1 MTTTNPGANAAV
13 LLTRAIHWLKKY
25 QQDDH
30 LSDGDCEELDALI
43 SVMSRDA
50 PSGATKSQA
59 KATEGK
65 SGNAGAKGTVR
76 CNNDRTGL
84 QVGEADADQSATSE
98 FMDVTAGETAPSPA
112 ASVVDYDPA
121 AWRQIVDIDL
131 NGVFYC
137 CRRLVPGMIARNYG
151 RIVNVASVAGKEGN
165 PNAAAYSAA
174 KAGVLALTKS
184 LGKELAGHDIA
195 VNALTPS
202 PARTRILEQLTEA
215 QVAYMLGKV
224 PRGRFVE
231 VEEAAA
237 MVAFMLS
244 DENSFTTGAT
254 FDLSGGRAT
263 Y

>member
-1 MTTTNPGANAAV
+1 MNRRINAVDLSGRVAVVTGGAQGIGLAV
-13 LLTRAIHWLKKY
+13 ARRLLL
-25 QQDDH
+25 
-30 LSDGDCEELDALI
+30 
-43 SVMSRDA
+43 
-50 PSGATKSQA
+50 SGAKVAIWDLDKAAIAAAIQDLSALGEARAVWCDQA
-59 KATEGK
+59 RIEAVVEAGAGTERAFGEV
-65 SGNAGAKGTVR
+65 GLLVNNAGV
-76 CNNDRTGL
+76 
-84 QVGEADADQSATSE
+84 
-98 FMDVTAGETAPSPA
+98 AGPA
-112 ASVVDYDPA
+112 APLVAYDPD

-137 CRRLVPGMIARNYG
+137 CRRLVPNMVARNYG

-254 FDLSGGRAT
+254 FDLSGGRTT

>member
-1 MTTTNPGANAAV
+1 
-13 LLTRAIHWLKKY
+13 
-25 QQDDH
+25 
-30 LSDGDCEELDALI
+30 
-43 SVMSRDA
+43 MSRRNNVIDLSGRVA
-50 PSGATKSQA
+50 VVTGGAQGIGLAVARRLLASGAKVAIWDIDEAEMARAVQA
-59 KATEGK
+59 LSSLGDV
-65 SGNAGAKGTVR
+65 KGFR
-76 CNNDRTGL
+76 C
-84 QVGEADADQSATSE
+84 DQSAIEAVDEAASATE
-98 FMDVTAGETAPSPA
+98 RALGGLDLLVNNAGIAGPA
-112 ASVVDYDPA
+112 APVVDYDPA

-137 CRRLVPGMIARNYG
+137 CRRLVRGMIERNYG
-151 RIVNVASVAGKEGN
+151 RIVNVSSVAGKEGN

-224 PRGRFVE
+224 PRARFVE
-231 VEEAAA
+231 VDEAAA
-237 MVAFMLS
+237 MVVFMLS
-244 DENSFTTGAT
+244 DENAFTTGAT
-254 FDLSGGRAT
+254 FDLSGGRTT